1 MPTGHELVREHTV
14 YSCVVGSRAYG
25 LAGPGSDTDVRG
37 VYLAPTPLFW
47 HLDKPPAHVDGPDE
61 EQFSW
66 ELERYCEL
74 ALQANPTV
82 LECLW
87 SPLALTITPVG
98 RDLLALRDAF
108 LSVRVAQS
116 YGGYA
121 QDQFKRLEA
130 ARRKTDQTNWK
141 QAMHMVRLLIA
152 GVHVLGTRQILVD
165 MSEHREDLL
174 AIKRGEWTWD
184 RVRAWASRL
193 ETDLARAAA
202 GTGLPVEPDRAAVND
217 FLVRTRRDHV

>member
-47 HLDKPPAHVDGPDE
+47 HLDKPPTHVDGPDE

-66 ELERYCEL
+66 ELERFCEL

-87 SPLALTITPVG
+87 SPLTSGVTQVG
-98 RDLLALRDAF
+98 RDLLAIRGAF

-130 ARRKTDQTNWK
+130 ARRKSDQTKWK

-152 GVHVLGTRQILVD
+152 GVHVLGTRQIMVD
-165 MSEHREDLL
+165 MSEHRERLL

-184 RVRAWASRL
+184 RVRAWATGL
-193 ETDLARAAA
+193 ETELARAAEA
-202 GTGLPVEPDRAAVND
+202 TSLPAEPDRAAVDD
-217 FLVRTRRDHV
+217 FLVRTRRDHL